1 VYGVAAANLLFLPLA
16 GKLKLRL
23 RQSVVMMEVVTE
35 GVCAIADGENPRLI
49 ERKLGIYVHQ
59 RQAGASAEA
68 ALTAAVST

>member
-1 VYGVAAANLLFLPLA
+1 
-16 GKLKLRL
+16 
-23 RQSVVMMEVVTE
+23 
-35 GVCAIADGENPRLI
+35 VCAIADGENPRLI